1 MVETRSDSSLHQG
14 MAVRWRTVDTC
25 HRYLVDYIR
34 GIWQRLDVGM
44 QGWEE
49 GWEELRNCRAPRSQG
64 LLTGECGST
73 GWSDAFGD
81 QPLMVLLAR
90 QGAVLNLVLLNLC
103 FTVVP
108 LELKAGCCAGTNP
121 QVLGGINLLKKK
133 DITNITQDN
142 VHLPCILNLNRLCS
156 ESPHL
161 TLCLL
166 FE

>member
-44 QGWEE
+44 QRWEE

-64 LLTGECGST
+64 LLTGECGSA
-73 GWSDAFGD
+73 GWSDGFGD
-81 QPLMVLLAR
+81 QQLMVLLAR
-90 QGAVLNLVLLNLC
+90 QSAVLNLVLLNLC

-108 LELKAGCCAGTNP
+108 LEVKVGCCAGTNP

-133 DITNITQDN
+133 RHHRYHTG
-142 VHLPCILNLNRLCS
+142 
-156 ESPHL
+156 
-161 TLCLL
+161 
-166 FE
+166 